1 MSSPR
6 ARHRSCKIFVAAAF
20 DAVGLDWRDHTK
32 IDQTLFRP
40 TEIMIR
46 RGDASKAADK
56 IDWQPKYKM
65 DDVVRMMVQ
74 AAGEPD
80 RQKGI
85 KVPPPNAKC

>member
-1 MSSPR
+1 
-6 ARHRSCKIFVAAAF
+6 
-20 DAVGLDWRDHTK
+20 
-32 IDQTLFRP
+32 
-40 TEIMIR
+40 MIR

-85 KVPPPNAKC
+85 KVPPPNAKR